1 MADQN
6 LFQRLKKL
14 FSTGVIVRHVG
25 GKQLKVADTDFIQSY
40 MSNAYKDRYSR
51 IFSTAGLG
59 NSWSNQYGLNMAYQT
74 QRIMLFREY
83 DIMDQDPIIH
93 AALDIYADECTV
105 NNEFGDILTIECDD
119 EQIKEILHNLFYD
132 ILNIDFN
139 LSPWVRNMCKYG
151 DHFLFLEIS
160 EKYGIINVQPLS
172 VYDTIRIEGED
183 LDNPRY
189 TYFQTM
195 GMNGQKTKLET
206 YEVAHFRLM
215 SDSNFLPYGRA
226 AIEGARRVWKQL
238 TLMEDAML
246 IHRIMRAPEKR
257 VIKLDIGNIPPA
269 EVDAY
274 MTRISDKMKK
284 VPFVDQNTGDY
295 NLRYN
300 MMNILEDF
308 YIPVRGGDSGTEIT
322 NLGGLEF
329 NSIEDIEYLRNRMMA
344 ALKIPKAFLGYDEAL
359 NGKLTL
365 AAEDVR
371 FARTIERIQ
380 KIIVAE
386 LTKLAIVHLY
396 AQGYED
402 EELVSFTMKLTL
414 PSTIYEQ
421 EKLNLWKEKI
431 QVASDMKNLKMIS
444 EDWIYKQIFNMS
456 EHETQEQRDDVAEDV
471 KRAFRYTQL
480 ESGQPDPVKY
490 GYPQDVPPQEP
501 EMEGGQGAEGQP
513 PPGEQP
519 AGGPV
524 GEVGRPRLGMKY
536 GQDSHPEGRDPLG
549 FAGRYDAVKHSQE
562 RTRRQKRKSPL
573 SIESMLRDL
582 GVEKK
587 FNRSAPKML
596 SEGLEVDKS
605 DVGTFM
611 DPSILDDGIE
621 QHIDGE

>member
-1 MADQN
+1 MAQPN
-6 LFQRLKKL
+6 LFLRLRKL
-14 FSTGVIVRHVG
+14 FSTGVVVRHVG
-25 GKQLKVADTDFIQSY
+25 GKKLKVADTDFIQSY

-59 NSWSNQYGLNMAYQT
+59 NSYGNQYGLNMAYQT

-93 AALDIYADECTV
+93 SALDIYADECTV
-105 NNEFGDILTIECDD
+105 NNEFGEVLSIECED
-119 EQIKEILHNLFYD
+119 ENVKEILHNLFYD
-132 ILNIDFN
+132 ILNIEFN
-139 LSPWVRNMCKYG
+139 LPPWIRNMAKYG
-151 DHFLFLEIS
+151 DHFLFLEIND
-160 EKYGIINVQPLS
+160 KYGIINIQPMS

-195 GMNGQKTKLET
+195 GMNGQKTKLEN

-226 AIEGARRVWKQL
+226 MIEGARRVWKQV

-257 VIKLDIGNIPPA
+257 IVKIDIGNIPPA
-269 EVDAY
+269 EIDAY
-274 MTRISDKMKK
+274 MQRIGDKMKK
-284 VPFVDQNTGDY
+284 VPFIDNATGDY

-300 MMNILEDF
+300 MMNIMEDF
-308 YIPVRGGDSGTEIT
+308 YIPVRGGDSGTEIS

-329 NSIEDIEYLRNRMMA
+329 NSIEDIEYLRNKMMA
-344 ALKIPKAFLGYDEAL
+344 GLKIPKAFLGYDESI

-380 KIIVAE
+380 KIVVAE
-386 LTKLAIVHLY
+386 LTKIAIVHLY
-396 AQGYED
+396 AQGFED
-402 EELVSFTMKLTL
+402 EELVNFSLKLTL

-456 EHETQEQRDDVAEDV
+456 ESEMQDQRDGVAEDV
-471 KRAFRYTQL
+471 KRAFRYTKI
-480 ESGQPDPVKY
+480 EGGEPDPSKY
-490 GYPQDVPPQEP
+490 GYPQDQSPDDLADEQG
-501 EMEGGQGAEGQP
+501 MDGGDP
-513 PPGEQP
+513 M
-519 AGGPV
+519 AGGEPGPV
-524 GEVGRPRLGMKY
+524 GEGEVGRPRTGMKY
-536 GQDSHPEGRDPLG
+536 GQDSHPMGRDPLG
-549 FAGRYDAVKHSQE
+549 LDGQYDVIKHSKQD
-562 RTRRQKRKSPL
+562 RRKPRRKSPL
-573 SIESMLRDL
+573 SLEMMHGIRSKL
-582 GVEKK
+582 G
-587 FNRSAPKML
+587 RSQSNLL
-596 SEGLEVDKS
+596 SENTAPDPDK
-605 DVGTFM
+605 GTF
-611 DPSILDDGIE
+611 LDDTNLEGGIE
-621 QHIDGE
+621 QHIDDE

>member
-40 MSNAYKDRYSR
+40 LSNAYKDRYSR

-59 NSWSNQYGLNMAYQT
+59 NSYSNQYGLNMAYQT

-105 NNEFGDILTIECDD
+105 NNEFGDILTIEC
-119 EQIKEILHNLFYD
+119 EHEEIKEILENLFYD

-139 LSPWVRNMCKYG
+139 LSPWVRSMCKYG

-160 EKYGIINVQPLS
+160 ENYGIINAQPMS

-183 LDNPRY
+183 PDNPRY

-195 GMNGQKTKLET
+195 GMNGQKTKLEV

-269 EVDAY
+269 EIDTY
-274 MTRISDKMKK
+274 MQRISDKMKK
-284 VPFVDQNTGDY
+284 VPFLDQNTGDY

-386 LTKLAIVHLY
+386 LNKMAIVHLY

-402 EELVSFTMKLTL
+402 DELVSFTMKLTL

-431 QVASDMKNLKMIS
+431 QVAGDMKNLKMIS
-444 EDWIYKQIFNMS
+444 EDWIYTHIFNMS
-456 EHETQEQRDDVAEDV
+456 EDETQDQRDAVAEDV
-471 KRAFRYTQL
+471 KRGFRYTQL
-480 ESGQPDPVKY
+480 ESGEPDPVKY
-490 GYPQDVPPQEP
+490 GFPQDEAPPN
-501 EMEGGQGAEGQP
+501 EMEGEPGAEGMP
-513 PPGEQP
+513 PEGEQP
-519 AGGPV
+519 QGQV
-524 GEVGRPRLGMKY
+524 GEVGRPKIGMKY
-536 GQDSHPEGRDPLG
+536 GQDSHPGGRDPLG
-549 FAGRYDAVKHSQE
+549 FAGRYDVVKHSKE
-562 RTRRQKRKSPL
+562 RTRRQSRKSPL
-573 SIESMLRDL
+573 SMESIFRSLD
-582 GVEKK
+582 KK
-587 FNRSAPKML
+587 FERSSPKML
-596 SEGLEVDKS
+596 TEEAVGNQIDDDLLS
-605 DVGTFM
+605 DMTN
-611 DPSILDDGIE
+611 LDDMTE
-621 QHIDGE
+621 Q

>member
-1 MADQN
+1 MAEQN

-14 FSTGVIVRHVG
+14 FSTGVIIRHVG
-25 GKQLKVADTDFIQSY
+25 GKQLKVADTDYIQSY
-40 MSNAYKDRYSR
+40 LSNAYKDRYSR

-105 NNEFGDILTIECDD
+105 NNEFGDILTIECED
-119 EQIKEILHNLFYD
+119 QNIKEILTNLFYD
-132 ILNIDFN
+132 ILNVDFN

-183 LDNPRY
+183 LNNPRY

-269 EVDAY
+269 EIDTY
-274 MTRISDKMKK
+274 MQRISDKMKK
-284 VPFVDQNTGDY
+284 VPFLDQNTGDY

-344 ALKIPKAFLGYDEAL
+344 ALKIPKAFLGYDEML

-396 AQGYED
+396 SQGFED
-402 EELVSFTMKLTL
+402 EDLVNFSMKLTL

-421 EKLNLWKEKI
+421 EKLNLWKEKV
-431 QVASDMKNLKMIS
+431 QTASDMKNLKMIS

-456 EHETQEQRDDVAEDV
+456 DDETQKQRDGVAEDV
-471 KRAFRYTQL
+471 KRGFRYMQL
-480 ESGQPDPVKY
+480 ESGEPDPVKY
-490 GYPQDVPPQEP
+490 GFPQDEAPQEP
-501 EMEGGQGAEGQP
+501 PMEGEPGAEGMPPEGGQPES
-513 PPGEQP
+513 
-519 AGGPV
+519 GPV
-524 GEVGRPRLGMKY
+524 GEVGRPTLGMKY
-536 GQDSHPEGRDPLG
+536 GQDSHPGGRDPLG
-549 FAGRYDAVKHSQE
+549 FRGRYDAVKHSKE
-562 RTRRQKRKSPL
+562 RTRKKTRKSPF
-573 SIESMLRDL
+573 SMESMFQSLD
-582 GVEKK
+582 KK
-587 FNRSAPKML
+587 FARSTPALL

-605 DVGTFM
+605 DAGTF
-611 DPSILDDGIE
+611 LDASKLEDDTE
-621 QHIDGE
+621 QRIDGE